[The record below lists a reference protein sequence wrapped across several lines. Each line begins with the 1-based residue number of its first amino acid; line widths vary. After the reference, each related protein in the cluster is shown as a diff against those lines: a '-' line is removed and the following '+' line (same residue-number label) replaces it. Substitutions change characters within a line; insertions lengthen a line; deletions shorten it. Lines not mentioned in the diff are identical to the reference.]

1 MTEIR
6 TYEGDGQDIANLLAR
21 TWRSAYQGKHW
32 CPLWDADYI
41 RWQLLGDRSG
51 GHEFLVSAYDGRRL
65 VGCVLAERMTFRL
78 HDREVEGTIGSWL
91 TVDPEARSPN
101 LSFKMV
107 EELGRRHREHGL
119 AFLLGYVNGNPAT
132 PAHHFWTR
140 FAKKHP
146 RDLRFIRRIGYWIR
160 ILNAPVLSRK
170 CLYGYERIGA
180 RVHGWIPPLRAPG
193 RMACGVRDYS
203 DGDFEACEQL
213 VRKSSVRAD
222 LSTVWRP
229 ERLARQLR
237 WNDLPR
243 TLVIEP
249 NGSPSSLINY
259 HQLGLLGIQE
269 VTAGL
274 IDLLTSAEAPA
285 RDRRK
290 LLRSALYRMEAEG
303 FDVAFALR
311 TPMFPP
317 RVMLA
322 CGFLPRPGSDY
333 LVYVFPEPG
342 LDLPAAARPDVL
354 LR

>member
-6 TYEGDGQDIANLLAR
+6 TYEGDGQDIADLLAR
-21 TWRSAYQGKHW
+21 TWRSTYQGKHW

-119 AFLLGYVNGNPAT
+119 AFLFGYVNGNPAT

-213 VRKSSVRAD
+213 VRKSSVHAD
-222 LSTVWRP
+222 ISTVWRP

-243 TLVIEP
+243 TLVIES
-249 NGSPSSLINY
+249 NGAPSSLINY
-259 HQLGLLGIQE
+259 HRLGLLGVQE

-274 IDLLTSAEAPA
+274 IDLLTSAEAPS

-290 LLRSALYRMEAEG
+290 LLRSALFRMEAEG

-333 LVYVFPEPG
+333 LVYVFPDPG